1 MRTEG
6 GVSFIEQR
14 AAVSNSQEETDLEEE
29 MTLAHEEITKL
40 DKELKSLLT
49 VGEYLLESHEDLQGK
64 LDNEQANIEDA
75 KRDATTYR
83 LKFEQLL
90 VIRSTL

>member
-14 AAVSNSQEETDLEEE
+14 AAVANSQEEADLEEE

-90 VIRSTL
+90 VIRSAL